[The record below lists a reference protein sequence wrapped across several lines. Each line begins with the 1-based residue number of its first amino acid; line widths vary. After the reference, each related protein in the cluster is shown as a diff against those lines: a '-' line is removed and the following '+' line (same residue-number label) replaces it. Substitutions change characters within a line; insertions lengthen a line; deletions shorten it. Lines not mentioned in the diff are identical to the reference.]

1 MTFIDKPILYSMAI
15 SVAVNMLGYLYY
27 RWKFRRGIMSAEL
40 CKWRYFLFTLFISCY
55 AGLFMFRSLSRV
67 MHEFV
72 AQDRPNALII
82 LVMHVALI
90 IPLVW
95 YSQRKLDK

>member
-1 MTFIDKPILYSMAI
+1 MLDKPLLYSMTI
-15 SVAVNMLGYLYY
+15 SVIINLIGYFYY

-40 CKWRYFLFTLFISCY
+40 CKWRYFLFTLVVSCY

-67 MHEFV
+67 MHEAV
-72 AQDRPNALII
+72 LPDRPNDLMI

-90 IPLVW
+90 VPLVW
-95 YSQRKLDK
+95 YSQRKMGR